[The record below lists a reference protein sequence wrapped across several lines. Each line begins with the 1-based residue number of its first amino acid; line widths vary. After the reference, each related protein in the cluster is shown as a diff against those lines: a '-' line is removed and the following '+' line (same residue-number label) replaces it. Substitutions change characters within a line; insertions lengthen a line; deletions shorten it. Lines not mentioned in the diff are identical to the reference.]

1 MLPFVLVGQ
10 EYYNQ
15 ENFGNRFLLLSG
27 NVTDSVEDL
36 EELDRFTTD
45 LNLENK
51 ETDEWFGVTWGTKLK
66 YNLSKGISA
75 FASIYNYKNKYDL
88 RYST

>member
-1 MLPFVLVGQ
+1 
-10 EYYNQ
+10 
-15 ENFGNRFLLLSG
+15 
-27 NVTDSVEDL
+27 
-36 EELDRFTTD
+36 

-66 YNLSKGISA
+66 YNLSIGISA